1 MRQER
6 QRDGPTMEDFET
18 EVLIPDVVTEARAQQ
33 EEKDPLERQK
43 QKERIDGANRKR
55 IREEKIFNMTRDF

>member
-1 MRQER
+1 
-6 QRDGPTMEDFET
+6 MEDFET

-55 IREEKIFNMTRDF
+55 IREEKIINMTRDF